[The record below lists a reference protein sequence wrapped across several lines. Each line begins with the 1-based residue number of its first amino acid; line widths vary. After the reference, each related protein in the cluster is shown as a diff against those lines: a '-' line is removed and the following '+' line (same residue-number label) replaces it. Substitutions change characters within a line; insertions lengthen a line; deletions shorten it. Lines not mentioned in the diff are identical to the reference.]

1 MVVLSGTYPSQN
13 SPYGIYSP
21 SFWEESMAETALVVP
36 SNLSH
41 NVPAAIATASFSTV
55 YSK

>member
-1 MVVLSGTYPSQN
+1 
-13 SPYGIYSP
+13 
-21 SFWEESMAETALVVP
+21 MAETALVVP

>member
-1 MVVLSGTYPSQN
+1 
-13 SPYGIYSP
+13 
-21 SFWEESMAETALVVP
+21 VVP
-36 SNLSH
+36 SNLSQ